1 MPEHPFFYHGDNISD
16 QPVKFFVSEI
26 IRGAAMNVLREELP
40 FSVCVEI
47 EEFSE
52 REFGKD
58 YIKAKLILDRE
69 SHKKILIGKDG
80 RMLTKIGTKSRI
92 KIEEFLQKNIYL
104 DLFVDVK
111 ENWKNDKSFLRTHF
125 KKQNFIS

>member
-1 MPEHPFFYHGDNISD
+1 MKAYN
-16 QPVKFFVSEI
+16 
-26 IRGAAMNVLREELP
+26 LTELK
-40 FSVCVEI
+40 
-47 EEFSE
+47 
-52 REFGKD
+52 FGKD